1 MSKTIKR
8 KPSPA
13 ITSRGRPLPQ
23 AGEGKVRAGA
33 FDASQ
38 IDFDPNSGTLDD
50 DYEAFHKH
58 KKALPEA
65 EANAA
70 ENRFEAAFKT
80 RHELQRRF
88 VNNVFQFSIVC
99 QYPACKR
106 KESCAGDPYAC
117 HQRWWPWV
125 PERNKAYYRAY
136 VQARADGTHEQAH
149 QHAEAEVKR
158 LADHIA
164 WVEAEQDARLDTLE
178 AAERAQGGPRARI
191 PSPLGGEG
199 GEPSKRSEGGEPGE
213 GFPSSHEPLTPP
225 TSSAP
230 LSHKGREKEA
240 AGPRVRAL

>member
-1 MSKTIKR
+1 MAKMIKR

-13 ITSRGRPLPQ
+13 RALRGRPLPQ
-23 AGEGKVRAGA
+23 AREEKARAGA

-38 IDFDPNSGTLDD
+38 IDFNPNSETLVD

-58 KKALPEA
+58 KKALPDA
-65 EANAA
+65 EANAI
-70 ENRFEAAFKT
+70 EDRFEAAFKT
-80 RHELQRRF
+80 VHELQRRF
-88 VNNVFQFSIVC
+88 VNNVFQFWIVC

-178 AAERAQGGPRARI
+178 AAERAQGDDAA
-191 PSPLGGEG
+191 SP
-199 GEPSKRSEGGEPGE
+199 P
-213 GFPSSHEPLTPP
+213 
-225 TSSAP
+225 AQ
-230 LSHKGREKEA
+230 REDA
-240 AGPRVRAL
+240 STAVPQRGPRVRAL